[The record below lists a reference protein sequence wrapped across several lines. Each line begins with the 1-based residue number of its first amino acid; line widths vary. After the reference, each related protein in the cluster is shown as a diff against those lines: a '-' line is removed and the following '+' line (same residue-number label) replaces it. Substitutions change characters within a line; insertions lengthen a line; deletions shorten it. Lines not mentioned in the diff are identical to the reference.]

1 MKEPLYERIVY
12 LMRTYGT
19 WLDVV
24 SYAGVQKYAIIR
36 NGRVTDILCRV
47 LVLKDFR
54 QHGRSHKRQHWN
66 IAEYDLDEALSRFR
80 NSDSGFRNR
89 IKESVSNMSSA
100 DVNRIILLATR
111 QALNPN
117 LRDNN
122 IYSSSSL

>member
-1 MKEPLYERIVY
+1 MKESLYERIVY

-24 SYAGVQKYAIIR
+24 SYTDVQKYAVVR

-47 LVLKDFR
+47 FVLQDSSM
-54 QHGRSHKRQHWN
+54 HGRCRNRQRWN
-66 IAEYDLDEALSRFR
+66 IAECDLDEAFSRLHNDDPDFR
-80 NSDSGFRNR
+80 RR
-89 IKESVSNMSSA
+89 IKESALNMSSA
-100 DVNRIILLATR
+100 DVNSIILLATR

>member
-19 WLDVV
+19 WLVIV
-24 SYAGVQKYAIIR
+24 SYTDVQKYAVIR
-36 NGRVTDILCRV
+36 NGRLTDILCRV
-47 LVLKDFR
+47 LVLQDSSLHDRCRSR
-54 QHGRSHKRQHWN
+54 QRWN
-66 IAEYDLDEALSRFR
+66 IAECDLDEALSRLRNDDSDFR
-80 NSDSGFRNR
+80 RR
-89 IKESVSNMSSA
+89 IKESASNMSSV
-100 DVNRIILLATR
+100 DVNRIILLATK

>member
-1 MKEPLYERIVY
+1 MKESLYERIVY

-24 SYAGVQKYAIIR
+24 GYTDVQKYAVIR
-36 NGRVTDILCRV
+36 NGRLTDILCRV
-47 LVLKDFR
+47 LVLQDSSL
-54 QHGRSHKRQHWN
+54 HGRYRSRQRWN
-66 IAEYDLDEALSRFR
+66 IAECDLDEALSRLRNDDPDFR
-80 NSDSGFRNR
+80 KRSKESASIMNSD
-89 IKESVSNMSSA
+89 
-100 DVNRIILLATR
+100 DVNRIILLATK

>member
-1 MKEPLYERIVY
+1 MKESLYERIVY

-24 SYAGVQKYAIIR
+24 SYTDVQKYAVIR
-36 NGRVTDILCRV
+36 NGRLTDILCRV
-47 LVLKDFR
+47 LVLQGSCR
-54 QHGRSHKRQHWN
+54 HGRCRSRQRWN
-66 IAEYDLDEALSRFR
+66 IAECDLDEAYSRLRNDDQDFR
-80 NSDSGFRNR
+80 SR
-89 IKESVSNMSSA
+89 IKVSASNMSTT
-100 DVNRIILLATR
+100 DVNSIILLATK

>member
-1 MKEPLYERIVY
+1 MKESLYERIVY

-24 SYAGVQKYAIIR
+24 GYTDVQKYAVIR
-36 NGRVTDILCRV
+36 NGRLTDILCRV
-47 LVLKDFR
+47 LVLQDSSL
-54 QHGRSHKRQHWN
+54 HGRYRSRQRWN
-66 IAEYDLDEALSRFR
+66 IAECDLDEALSRLRNDDPDFR
-80 NSDSGFRNR
+80 KR
-89 IKESVSNMSSA
+89 IKASASNMSSV
-100 DVNRIILLATR
+100 DVNRIILLATK